1 MMSDNN
7 NAFKPVVTRFAP
19 SPTGNMHIG
28 SVRTALYNYL
38 YARKHGGKY
47 ILRIEDTDEAR
58 NREDSAQAILEAFEW
73 LGLEYD
79 ELYKQSDRKEI
90 YRGHLERL
98 VEEGK
103 AYVSSEPS
111 KDNPDVLVE
120 LIRLK
125 NPGRVVTVN
134 DQVCGDV
141 SVDTTD
147 LGDFIIARDFNSPM
161 FHFANVVDDHDMGIT
176 HIIRAQ
182 EHLSNTPRQI
192 LIREALGFEPFIYAH
207 IPLVLAPD
215 RTKLSK
221 RNGATNTL
229 DYREHGYLPE
239 ALLNFLAL
247 IGWNPGTEQEI
258 FTLPELIQAFSIE
271 RVQSGGGIFNTEKLD
286 WVNREHIKKLSHDQQ
301 YVLVEQ
307 YLPLEATTLPQ
318 YSADRFRKV
327 LPIIID
333 RIAKFADV
341 KTMWTDGELAYF
353 FDAPQ
358 YVRDMLFFKK
368 TKFVD
373 ADTKYEHLSAVVGE
387 VATMLESAEWS
398 SPDTIKSAIWDYA
411 ESVGRGDVLWP
422 MRVALSG
429 QDKSPDPFTL
439 AYVLGQEETLV
450 RLRNAEQLLLS

>member
-1 MMSDNN
+1 
-7 NAFKPVVTRFAP
+7 
-19 SPTGNMHIG
+19 
-28 SVRTALYNYL
+28 
-38 YARKHGGKY
+38 
-47 ILRIEDTDEAR
+47 
-58 NREDSAQAILEAFEW
+58 
-73 LGLEYD
+73 
-79 ELYKQSDRKEI
+79 
-90 YRGHLERL
+90 
-98 VEEGK
+98 
-103 AYVSSEPS
+103 
-111 KDNPDVLVE
+111 
-120 LIRLK
+120 
-125 NPGRVVTVN
+125 
-134 DQVCGDV
+134 
-141 SVDTTD
+141 
-147 LGDFIIARDFNSPM
+147 
-161 FHFANVVDDHDMGIT
+161 IT

-192 LIREALGFEPFIYAH
+192 LIREALGFPPFIYAH

-229 DYREHGYLPE
+229 DYRDMGYLPE

-307 YLPLEATTLPQ
+307 YLPLEATALPQ

-341 KTMWTDGELAYF
+341 KTMWTEGELSYF
-353 FDAPQ
+353 FDIPV
-358 YVRDMLFFKK
+358 YTRDMLFFKK
-368 TKFVD
+368 TKFID
-373 ADTKYEHLSAVVGE
+373 ENKYEHLSAVVAE
-387 VATMLESAEWS
+387 VANMLEKADWS
-398 SPDTIKSAIWDYA
+398 SVDAIKSAIWDYA

-422 MRVALSG
+422 VRMALSG
-429 QDKSPDPFTL
+429 AEKSPDPFTL
-439 AYVLGQEETLV
+439 AYVLGKDETLT
-450 RLRNAEQLLLS
+450 RLQNAKTLLLN

>member
-7 NAFKPVVTRFAP
+7 IAGKPVVTRFAP

-28 SVRTALYNYL
+28 GVRTALYNYL
-38 YARKHGGKY
+38 YARKHGGKF

-58 NREDSAQAILEAFEW
+58 NKEDSAQAILEAFEW

-79 ELYKQSDRKEI
+79 ELYKQSDRKDI

-103 AYVSSEPS
+103 AYASSEPS
-111 KDNPDVLVE
+111 KENPDVLIE

-134 DQVCGDV
+134 DQVCGVV

-192 LIREALGFEPFIYAH
+192 LIREALGFPPFIYAH

-318 YSADRFRKV
+318 YSVDRFRKV

-353 FDAPQ
+353 FDTPQ

-368 TKFVD
+368 TKFID

-387 VATMLESAEWS
+387 VATMLESADWS
-398 SPDTIKSAIWDYA
+398 SVDTIKSAIWDYA
-411 ESVGRGDVLWP
+411 ESIGRGDVLWP

-429 QDKSPDPFTL
+429 AEKSPDPFTL

-450 RLRNAEQLLLS
+450 RLRNAEQLLLN